1 MPIIYEPRGKAQE
14 YSDLAVNLYTGCSHA
29 CRYCYCPA
37 ILRKTVDA
45 WAFDPQPRKDIL
57 RELER
62 DAKKLRGDPRE
73 ILLSFMSDPYHS
85 DDAARLTREALQRAG
100 TIRPSRPSA
109 HQRRPEEHPGFRHSR
124 SQSLEIRR
132 DDHLPRANRSAS
144 SGSPVPPPIA
154 ERIEAIRQAHA
165 MGIFTWVSVEPVV
178 DPAEAIKV
186 VETLRGEVDFWKIGK
201 LNHDREREA
210 SIDWHRF
217 LMDVEAALEGQ
228 HYLIKK
234 DLEHFGSAGRH
245 RMACKPKLQVH
256 LEKAIRS
263 PS

>member
-1 MPIIYEPRGKAQE
+1 MPIIYEPRGKARE

-37 ILRKTVDA
+37 ILRKTIDA
-45 WAFDPQPRKDIL
+45 WAFDPQPRKGIL

-85 DDAARLTREALQRAG
+85 DEAARLTREALEVLEQYDLRVQVLTKGGRRSTQDFDILLRNHWKYGATIIFESESLRA
-100 TIRPSRPSA
+100 
-109 HQRRPEEHPGFRHSR
+109 QWEPG
-124 SQSLEIRR
+124 
-132 DDHLPRANRSAS
+132 A
-144 SGSPVPPPIA
+144 PPIA
-154 ERIEAIRQAHA
+154 QRIEAVRQAHA
-165 MGIFTWVSVEPVV
+165 AGIFTWVSVEPVV

-186 VETLRGEVDFWKIGK
+186 VETLRGEVDLWKIGK

-210 SIDWHRF
+210 GIDWHGF
-217 LMDVEAALEGQ
+217 LLDVEAALEGH

-234 DLEHFGSAGRH
+234 DLERFRGAGGESH
-245 RMACKPKLQVH
+245 GP
-256 LEKAIRS
+256 
-263 PS
+263 

>member
-1 MPIIYEPRGKAQE
+1 MPIIYEPSGKAKE

-37 ILRKTVDA
+37 ILRKTIDA
-45 WAFDPQPRKDIL
+45 WAFDPQPRKGIL
-57 RELER
+57 RDLER

-85 DDAARLTREALQRAG
+85 DEAARLTREALHLLEQYDLRVQVLTKGGRRSTQDFDILARNHWKYG
-100 TIRPSRPSA
+100 TTIIFRSEALR
-109 HQRRPEEHPGFRHSR
+109 QQWEPG
-124 SQSLEIRR
+124 
-132 DDHLPRANRSAS
+132 A
-144 SGSPVPPPIA
+144 PPIA
-154 ERIEAIRQAHA
+154 ERVEALRQAHA

-210 SIDWHRF
+210 AIDWHRF
-217 LMDVEAALEGQ
+217 LIDVEAALAGQ

-234 DLEHFGSAGRH
+234 DLERFREAEGESHG
-245 RMACKPKLQVH
+245 P
-256 LEKAIRS
+256 
-263 PS
+263 